1 MSIRLVPKS
10 VTLNDLER
18 RNNGI
23 KAVTMR
29 YFTEFGS
36 FQAHYVVVEDRPTP
50 PLSAAELL
58 PKKSSFSDILFI
70 AIFAEVTENECVMH
84 RRSHTSI
91 TYLLLFSNSTASLI
105 LP

>member
-1 MSIRLVPKS
+1 MSFQLVPKS
-10 VTLNDLER
+10 VTLNDLEG
-18 RNNGI
+18 RNNGV

-36 FQAHYVVVEDRPTP
+36 FDSHCLKVVEDTPT
-50 PLSAAELL
+50 LSAAEMYPKESSLL
-58 PKKSSFSDILFI
+58 FT

-91 TYLLLFSNSTASLI
+91 TYSLLFLNLTASLI